1 MGIAAYNRG
10 TKAQRDDISK
20 ELNLAPKILAETL
33 ILAEIRRKA
42 RDKWRQD
49 AMSFMVDSYM
59 FKKCQEHMSARR
71 GYQTRRNTMLTAHT
85 AWIDASGELEL
96 NQASK
101 NYAQSVYSYIS
112 WVVGSWNV
120 ADKILSEYK

>member
-33 ILAEIRRKA
+33 ILAEIRREA

-49 AMSFMVDSYM
+49 AMSYMVDSSF
-59 FKKCQEHMSARR
+59 FKRLVVHMSSRR
-71 GYQTRRNTMLTAHT
+71 GYQTKRNAILTAH
-85 AWIDASGELEL
+85 AIWIDAQGEIEL
-96 NQASK
+96 NHASHK
-101 NYAQSVYSYIS
+101 YAQAVHDYIAWIVKGYS
-112 WVVGSWNV
+112 V
-120 ADKILSEYK
+120 ADDLLSEFR